1 MYEVCAV
8 WDRFVSESLAEWEST
23 EYEVLAGWDRFMS
36 AVLAEWDTDSPV
48 YEVFSVWDKLNSAGV
63 IQTRISLAETDEYM
77 ISDQGQQSRENKTA
91 ATFAARSDQAVA
103 DHCQTVAP
111 ATHAVDCS
119 WVQLIL
125 HCTVCTPHLPT
136 RVYNCSHLPPGASPA
151 TVLQPPACLKTLP
164 PRP

>member
-1 MYEVCAV
+1 MSAV
-8 WDRFVSESLAEWEST
+8 LAE
-23 EYEVLAGWDRFMS
+23 WDRFMS
-36 AVLAEWDTDSPV
+36 AVLAEWDRSISAVPAEWDTDSPV

-91 ATFAARSDQAVA
+91 TTFAARSDQAVA
-103 DHCQTVAP
+103 DHCLTVAP

-119 WVQLIL
+119 WVQWSIN
-125 HCTVCTPHLPT
+125 CTVCTPHLPT